1 MRLTTTKL
9 KRNKA
14 VTVSLLAV
22 LTAIPTALGYVLGPM
37 THFINLSFKLIGI
50 PFSFKFGFVSIVLVT
65 ILARAYLGRG
75 AAIVEGLLLG
85 ITAIFF
91 HTSEPPTIR
100 VPKDTLLGIG
110 VDVALLKSENIGM
123 KSSIVASFLGGILS
137 YIPYLVFSPSPL
149 LFFTLLL
156 VATSGYL
163 ISCVIGGFLASIIL
177 KFFPPQY
184 MQKSA
189 S

>member
-1 MRLTTTKL
+1 LKSATTKL
-9 KRNKA
+9 KRNIA
-14 VTVSLLAV
+14 VTVSMLAV

-37 THFINLSFKLIGI
+37 THFVNLTFKLIGI
-50 PFSFKFGFVSIVLVT
+50 PFSLKLGFASLVLVT

-75 AAIVEGLLLG
+75 AAVVEGLLLG

-91 HTSEPPTIR
+91 HTSEPPVIR
-100 VPKDTLLGIG
+100 LPKDTLLGIG
-110 VDVALLKSENIGM
+110 VDVALLKSENIGV
-123 KSSIVASFLGGILS
+123 KGALVASFLGGLLS
-137 YIPYLVFSPSPL
+137 YIPYLVFAPSAL

-163 ISCVIGGFLASIIL
+163 ISCVIGGFLASLIL

-184 MQKSA
+184 IRKS
-189 S
+189 SS

>member
-1 MRLTTTKL
+1 MKLDTTRL

-22 LTAIPTALGYVLGPM
+22 LTAIPTALGYVLGPI
-37 THFINLSFKLIGI
+37 THFVNLSFKLIGI
-50 PFSFKFGFVSIVLVT
+50 PFSLRFGFTSIVLVT

-110 VDVALLKSENIGM
+110 VDLTLLKSENIGL
-123 KSSIVASFLGGILS
+123 KSAIVASFLGGILS
-137 YIPYLVFSPSPL
+137 YIPYLLFDPSAL

-163 ISCVIGGFLASIIL
+163 ISCAIGGFLASLIL
-177 KFFPPQY
+177 KFLPPQY
-184 MQKSA
+184 MQK
-189 S
+189 

>member
-1 MRLTTTKL
+1 MKLTTTKL

-37 THFINLSFKLIGI
+37 THFINLSFKLIGV
-50 PFSFKFGFVSIVLVT
+50 PFSLKLGFASIVLVT

-75 AAIVEGLLLG
+75 AAVVEGLLLG

-91 HTSEPPTIR
+91 HTSEPPIIR

-123 KSSIVASFLGGILS
+123 KSAIVASFLGGILS
-137 YIPYLVFSPSPL
+137 YIPYLMFAPSVL

-156 VATSGYL
+156 VTTSGYL
-163 ISCVIGGFLASIIL
+163 ISCVIGGFLASLIL
-177 KFFPPQY
+177 KLFPPRY
-184 MQKSA
+184 MQK
-189 S
+189 